1 MGSPSRGWP
10 TAPGLTMNEPPVST
24 EGTPNWNLSKTAPS
38 SSERHIMAMWVWP
51 IMHMGVSK
59 WAKLAAAVS
68 GVRTYSHKEV
78 RSQDELRKSEEAQRR
93 LVQEAEVLAEIGRT
107 ISSSLNIDEVYERFA
122 EHVHTVTITISPD
135 SQVSVSTTTLTFTT
149 ADWASP
155 QTATVSAVDD
165 GVVEN
170 PHTGTITHSAAG
182 GAYDGVSISSIVANV
197 TDDDASVT
205 ITETAAST
213 DVTEGGATDTYD
225 VVLDLQPTGTVTII
239 ISPDSQVNVSTTT
252 LTFTTGDWDTPRQ

>member
-1 MGSPSRGWP
+1 M
-10 TAPGLTMNEPPVST
+10 
-24 EGTPNWNLSKTAPS
+24 
-38 SSERHIMAMWVWP
+38 
-51 IMHMGVSK
+51 
-59 WAKLAAAVS
+59 
-68 GVRTYSHKEV
+68 
-78 RSQDELRKSEEAQRR
+78 
-93 LVQEAEVLAEIGRT
+93 AEIGRT

-155 QTATVSAVDD
+155 QTVTVSAVDD

-225 VVLDLQPTGTVTII
+225 VVLDLQPTGTVTIT

-252 LTFTTGDWDTPRQ
+252 LTFTTGDWDTPQTVTVSAADDGVVEELHTETTTHSASEGGVTDTYDVALDAQPTGTVTITVSPDSQVSVSTTTLTFTTGNWATPRRSPLPRWTTR